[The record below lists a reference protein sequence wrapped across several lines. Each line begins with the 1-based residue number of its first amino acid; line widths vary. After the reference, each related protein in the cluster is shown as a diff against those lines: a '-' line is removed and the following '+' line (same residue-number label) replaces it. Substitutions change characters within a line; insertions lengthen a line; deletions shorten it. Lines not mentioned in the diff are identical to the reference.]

1 MAASAL
7 HALSCFVGFVLHLP
21 ESKFAGGGG
30 GGESGGT
37 LCFTVETLVAS
48 KIFHASPFL
57 CVVPKLMPMELPILI
72 FVARNTRCMRP
83 SAIG

>member
-1 MAASAL
+1 MAATAL
-7 HALSCFVGFVLHLP
+7 HAVSCFVGFVLHLP
-21 ESKFAGGGG
+21 KSKFAGGGG
-30 GGESGGT
+30 GGSGGM

-48 KIFHASPFL
+48 KIFHASQFL
-57 CVVPKLMPMELPILI
+57 CAVPKSMPMEVPILI